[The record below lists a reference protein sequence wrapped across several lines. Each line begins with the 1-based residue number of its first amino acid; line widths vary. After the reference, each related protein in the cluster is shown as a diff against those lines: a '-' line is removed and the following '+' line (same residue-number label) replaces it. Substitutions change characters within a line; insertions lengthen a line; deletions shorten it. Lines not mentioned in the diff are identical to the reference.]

1 MFSETGVPFRAKAS
15 VKMKEFKTP
24 EGVMVTG
31 GGQGYVLPKVQMV
44 QVQQGQTLS
53 MIAAMAGTT
62 AQVLA
67 DMNGFPNPLGSFCGN
82 HASGSQSIVARRR
95 VS

>member
-1 MFSETGVPFRAKAS
+1 
-15 VKMKEFKTP
+15 MKEFKTP

-31 GGQGYVLPKVQMV
+31 GGQGYVLPKAQMV
-44 QVQQGQTLS
+44 QVQQGQHL

-67 DMNGFPNPLGSFCGN
+67 DMNDFQPIDLSREPCFRFK
-82 HASGSQSIVARRR
+82 SIAACRRFHDQR
-95 VS
+95 S